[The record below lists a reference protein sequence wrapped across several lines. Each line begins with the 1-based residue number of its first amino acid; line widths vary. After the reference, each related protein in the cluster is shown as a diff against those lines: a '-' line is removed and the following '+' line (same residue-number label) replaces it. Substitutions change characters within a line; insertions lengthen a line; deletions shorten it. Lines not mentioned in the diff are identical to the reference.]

1 MKIVDR
7 CDALVRAFVTVA
19 GGALLMSAIA
29 GPAFAQKPPP
39 PPKPVL
45 QFKGG
50 IGVIPLVSVTGCA
63 ATPPACVANLNV
75 VRGVPPGGQ
84 IWVINNL
91 DASVNADGSIKVNG
105 KGLIEGSSDIAG
117 RAPGISVIATL
128 ICEPSPTFIQHSTS
142 SAGVLLSPTGDFQ
155 INDTLA
161 PLPPAACTSP
171 MLLIRRASSGN
182 WLAVGILSPP
192 PPPPP
197 PKNP

>member
-1 MKIVDR
+1 V
-7 CDALVRAFVTVA
+7 
-19 GGALLMSAIA
+19 
-29 GPAFAQKPPP
+29 
-39 PPKPVL
+39 
-45 QFKGG
+45 QFHGG
-50 IGVIPLVSVTGCA
+50 IGVIPVVSVTGCPS
-63 ATPPACVANLNV
+63 TCVENLNV

-91 DASVNADGSIKVNG
+91 DASVNSDGSIKVNG

-117 RAPGISVIATL
+117 RAPGISVLATL
-128 ICEPSPTFIQHSTS
+128 ICEPTTPFTSRNTS

-171 MLLIRRASSGN
+171 MLLIRSSTSGN
-182 WLAVGILSPP
+182 WLAAGILSPP

-197 PKNP
+197 PKKP